1 LIDIKDKLSKLIE
14 HMAVETAEKK
24 MYSGMVKTDAAH
36 LKADRAEK
44 RDIRD

>member
-1 LIDIKDKLSKLIE
+1 
-14 HMAVETAEKK
+14 MAVETAEKK